1 MARKS
6 VFSLY
11 LGLLVTR
18 AVNTNNG
25 FICWFQTFSS
35 YFCILSFYIF
45 GISRVILFHISFISL
60 CFFNVFG
67 MHTGRLYEISK
78 IINQKY
84 MQ

>member
-1 MARKS
+1 MDSYVGFKHLVHIF
-6 VFSLY
+6 VFCLFTF
-11 LGLLVTR
+11 LVFHESFC
-18 AVNTNNG
+18 
-25 FICWFQTFSS
+25 FILVS
-35 YFCILSFYIF
+35 Y
-45 GISRVILFHISFISL
+45 L